1 MEIAEPEFL
10 IHAFERDDIKVIQE
24 KDELEQFLLNVPTKD
39 TVLLIMT
46 SGNFGGLDVRKM
58 F

>member
-1 MEIAEPEFL
+1 M

-24 KDELEQFLLNVPTKD
+24 KDELEQLLLNVPTKD